1 MARPK
6 KESAELE
13 GVFAYA
19 DVQKWT
25 QEKKAQHYLLIEHI
39 SSNVEY
45 DEKRSSFELEKV
57 PTERKVPIDFFK
69 GTNVN
74 EKGYCVDLDVVITGI
89 EEVQT
94 GIRAELEF

>member
-25 QEKKAQHYLLIEHI
+25 QEKKAQHYLVIEHER
-39 SSNVEY
+39 SNIEF
-45 DEKRSSFELEKV
+45 DDKRSRFEEKDV
-57 PTERKVPIDFFK
+57 TTERKVPIDFLK
-69 GTNVN
+69 GSFVN
-74 EKGYCVDLDVVITGI
+74 ENGHCPDLDVVVVGI
-89 EEVQT
+89 EEIQT